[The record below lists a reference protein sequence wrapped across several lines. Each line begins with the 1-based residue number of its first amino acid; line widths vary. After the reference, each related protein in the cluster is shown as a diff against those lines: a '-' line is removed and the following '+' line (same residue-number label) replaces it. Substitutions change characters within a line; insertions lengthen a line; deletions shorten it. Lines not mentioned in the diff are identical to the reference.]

1 MERLN
6 LTEAGRE
13 AKRIYQRE
21 KARQRRQAQPAKRVP
36 TDIKRARNEAY
47 WNKLGLRLEAE
58 RAAQQQRKEGETK

>member
-36 TDIKRARNEAY
+36 PDIKRARNEAY
-47 WNKLGLRLEAE
+47 WNKLGERLEAD
-58 RAAQQQRKEGETK
+58 RAAQPDKEVEQA